1 VSAIAVHR
9 EHRCDLRQNAR
20 SRLLPFA
27 FQHFNTESPALCA
40 HSAVLVLELQA
51 CLFERRAL
59 ARFNSKENITM
70 LRSPRLPRLIQSILA
85 SLLFALCCETGIAAN
100 TIKIGTVV
108 WIGYGPF
115 YVADALDL
123 YKKYGVKVT
132 LQYFTDPAL
141 IPPAIAGD
149 SVDGG
154 MLTYDQVIGQVA
166 KSIPMKVVMPI
177 DYSNGGD
184 AIVASKDISK
194 VSDFKGKKVAY
205 NPLSPSDFLLAY
217 ALQVNKMSEKD
228 IQPVNMTP
236 EAIPAAMAS
245 GSLPVGVTYEP
256 NVSQIIGLE
265 SGSKFHVVY
274 SSKDAPG
281 LITDV
286 LVFKPEYI
294 KAHPKEVAAII
305 HGYLDAMEYM
315 KKNPDEAATLIGKAM
330 GVSADEV
337 KDQMKGVYN
346 IPLSDMPK
354 NFAKSKATTSLHASG
369 AVIGKILIANGQIKK
384 TPPIEETYDESLLKG
399 LARK

>member
-1 VSAIAVHR
+1 
-9 EHRCDLRQNAR
+9 
-20 SRLLPFA
+20 
-27 FQHFNTESPALCA
+27 
-40 HSAVLVLELQA
+40 
-51 CLFERRAL
+51 
-59 ARFNSKENITM
+59 M
-70 LRSPRLPRLIQSILA
+70 LRSPRLRRIAKSALA
-85 SLLFALCCETGIAAN
+85 FLFFALCCRAGIAAN

-141 IPPAIAGD
+141 IPPAIAGN

-184 AIVASKDISK
+184 AIVASKDITK
-194 VSDFKGKKVAY
+194 VTDFKGKKVAY

-256 NVSQIIGLE
+256 NVSQIVALE
-265 SGSKFHVVY
+265 GGSKFHVVY
-274 SSKDAPG
+274 SSKNAPG

-286 LVFKPEYI
+286 LVFTPEYI
-294 KAHPKEVAAII
+294 KAHPKEISAIM
-305 HGYLDAMEYM
+305 HGYLDGMDYI
-315 KKNPDEAATLIGKAM
+315 KKNPAEAAKLIGKAM
-330 GVSADEV
+330 GVSPEEV
-337 KDQMKGVYN
+337 KDQWTGVYN

-354 NFAKSKATTSLHASG
+354 NFAKSKDTTSLHASG
-369 AVIGKILIANGQIKK
+369 AVIGKILIANGQIKD
-384 TPPIEETYDESLLKG
+384 TPPIEQTYDDTLLKTIG
-399 LARK
+399 KK